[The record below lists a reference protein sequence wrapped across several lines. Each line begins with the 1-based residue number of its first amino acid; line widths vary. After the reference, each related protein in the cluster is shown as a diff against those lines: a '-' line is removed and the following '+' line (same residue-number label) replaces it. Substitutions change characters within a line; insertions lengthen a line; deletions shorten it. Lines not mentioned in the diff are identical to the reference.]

1 MSTEIL
7 LLVLCCIIAILLII
21 FRKASIVKKYWRY
34 SLILI
39 PAVVL
44 LILIILKGNKVNTST
59 NSTALKDSVSDIK
72 GQLSEVNTVV
82 QIEAAIAKTN
92 DTQKMDQ
99 LKQIQQITDDTERR
113 KQLAAMIG

>member
-7 LLVLCCIIAILLII
+7 LLVACCVVAVLFVV
-21 FRKASIVKKYWRY
+21 FRKTSFIKKYWRY

-44 LILIILKGNKVNTST
+44 LILIILKGNKTNTST

-99 LKQIQQITDDTERR
+99 L
-113 KQLAAMIG
+113 